1 MDRSAELDG
10 AIQALVLNSSLGEC
24 QLCVET
30 MISLLRSILNGQK
43 KCIEKGSDL
52 YAWKVGSVKGAQ
64 EVLLTVGFVNEG
76 DLLVWPLSPQLLS
89 PPINQL
95 EGANL
100 KLNNRIQT
108 IRRKP
113 VLGPKKLSR
122 AFYNFQGSCRFA
134 VGFSELQNERAT
146 MEDEI
151 VILGMGPR
159 VHEKEDYFA
168 IFDGHGGQEGSNYA
182 ARFLHQNLD
191 KNLRRGLETPEALVE
206 AFKQT
211 NEVMCGTYAMESGTC
226 ALVIFIQGN
235 VVYAANLGDSRAVMG
250 CRQGKTIRL
259 TQDHKPGDPEEV
271 KRIEGLG
278 GTVSMRGVPRLFGK
292 ISVSRALGDTKYS
305 RYLGTDPVITQT
317 NLTDDTLFI
326 ILACDGIWDEVTDAE
341 AVGIT
346 FNSENPQQAANEIS
360 NLATERKSLD
370 NISVVV
376 LYLKNRS
383 EWGDKDADSVEGHPN
398 NCTAST
404 CHPNRTGTLDGGNS
418 STNPDK

>member
-1 MDRSAELDG
+1 
-10 AIQALVLNSSLGEC
+10 
-24 QLCVET
+24 
-30 MISLLRSILNGQK
+30 
-43 KCIEKGSDL
+43 
-52 YAWKVGSVKGAQ
+52 
-64 EVLLTVGFVNEG
+64 
-76 DLLVWPLSPQLLS
+76 
-89 PPINQL
+89 
-95 EGANL
+95 
-100 KLNNRIQT
+100 
-108 IRRKP
+108 
-113 VLGPKKLSR
+113 
-122 AFYNFQGSCRFA
+122 
-134 VGFSELQNERAT
+134 
-146 MEDEI
+146 
-151 VILGMGPR
+151 MGPR

-168 IFDGHGGQEGSNYA
+168 IFDGLYSSLPQTAPHRHPQGHHHRSRPCPAPQPTTLTPPTTTGHGGQEGSNYA

-211 NEVMCGTYAMESGTC
+211 NDVMCGTYAMESGTC

-326 ILACDGIWDEVTDAE
+326 ILACDGIWDEVTDGE
-341 AVGIT
+341 AVRIT
-346 FNSENPQQAANEIS
+346 FNSQNPQQAANEIS
-360 NLATERKSLD
+360 NLATERKSMD
-370 NISVVV
+370 NISIVV

-383 EWGDKDADSVEGHPN
+383 EWGDKDLGSSPRDPN
-398 NCTAST
+398 NCTDCTAST
-404 CHPNRTGTLDGGNS
+404 FHPLRTGTLDAGNS
-418 STNPDK
+418 CTNPEK